1 MSPTTQAP
9 PLVYTRDEA
18 AAAART
24 SKDRIDKAIR
34 TGQLKAKKN
43 GRAVVIPAKALQAYL
58 DALPDA

>member
-1 MSPTTQAP
+1 MTPAKTA

-18 AAAART
+18 AQAART
-24 SKDRIDKAIR
+24 SRDGIDKAIR

-43 GRAVVIPAKALQAYL
+43 GRKVVIPAAALAAWL

>member
-1 MSPTTQAP
+1 MTPA

-24 SKDRIDKAIR
+24 SKARIDQAIHS
-34 TGQLKAKKN
+34 GQLKAKQM
-43 GRAVVIPAKALQAYL
+43 GRRIVIPAKALEEYL